1 MRAKKKTKPVPKAKA
16 KKKPVRERRS
26 TPDTSDRSTRARKAS
41 GRGQGG
47 DTNQPPLYFKDFSNW
62 DYQYQASD
70 PKPVGDRIHNQRR
83 STPDTSDRS
92 TRARKARKPGPVPD
106 TDWHAT
112 FIYQL
117 REFPNVSA
125 ACIACN
131 ITRETAYTHRKLYP
145 EFAKA
150 WEEAEEMSVDA
161 LEEACYKRAKEG
173 YEEPIYQQGE
183 MVGTK
188 LKFSDTLACLI
199 LKGRRPLIYGD
210 KSTLDINGKIELTDE
225 DVVVRGRAA
234 TAGILSALAASVK
247 GVKA

>member
-26 TPDTSDRSTRARKAS
+26 TPDTPDRSTRA
-41 GRGQGG
+41 
-47 DTNQPPLYFKDFSNW
+47 
-62 DYQYQASD
+62 
-70 PKPVGDRIHNQRR
+70 
-83 STPDTSDRS
+83 
-92 TRARKARKPGPVPD
+92 RARKARKPGPVPD

-112 FIYQL
+112 FIYHL

-125 ACIACN
+125 ACIASN

-145 EFAKA
+145 EFAWA

-173 YEEPIYQQGE
+173 YEEPVYQQGE

>member
-1 MRAKKKTKPVPKAKA
+1 MSAKKRAKRPPRKPVTKVQPR
-16 KKKPVRERRS
+16 KKPVKKPVKTS
-26 TPDTSDRSTRARKAS
+26 DTSDRSTRERK
-41 GRGQGG
+41 
-47 DTNQPPLYFKDFSNW
+47 
-62 DYQYQASD
+62 
-70 PKPVGDRIHNQRR
+70 PKPAKP
-83 STPDTSDRS
+83 T
-92 TRARKARKPGPVPD
+92 KPGPVPD

-131 ITRETAYTHRKLYP
+131 INRDTAYTHRKLYP
-145 EFAKA
+145 DFAKA

-173 YEEPIYQQGE
+173 YEEPVYQMGE

-225 DVVVRGRAA
+225 DVVKRGREAS
-234 TAGILSALAASVK
+234 AGILSAMAASVK
-247 GVKA
+247 GVKP